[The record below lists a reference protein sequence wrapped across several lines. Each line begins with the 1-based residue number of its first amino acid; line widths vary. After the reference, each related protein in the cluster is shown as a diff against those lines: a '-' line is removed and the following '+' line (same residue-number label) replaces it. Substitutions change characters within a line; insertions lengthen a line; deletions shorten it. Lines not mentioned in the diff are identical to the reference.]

1 MSDRQQIGRLAM
13 RREGNWWVAYYAE
26 PDTMEE
32 AFRLGQVHMSVVQ
45 DEGRKQAFM
54 DIFKS
59 FIAEVLTSDAGEIIT
74 GWKVGRAP
82 ESERSGSA

>member
-1 MSDRQQIGRLAM
+1 MSEVKQVGRLAM
-13 RREGNWWVAYYAE
+13 RVEGNWWTAYYAL

-45 DEGRKQAFM
+45 DETRKQAFM

-59 FIAEVLTSDAGEIIT
+59 FIAEVIMSDAGEIIT
-74 GWKVGRAP
+74 GWEVGRAP